1 MTPQSQPRVL
11 EGVFIVTSQ
20 LDLVSLM
27 PIEIMSMI
35 SPLGELM
42 VGWFGRT
49 LLEST
54 RLPL

>member
-49 LLEST
+49 LDRKSVV
-54 RLPL
+54 